1 VRVHLCGVRGSTPA
15 PGASFVR
22 VGGNTSCVAIADD
35 DQLPTLALDA
45 GTGLRNLSALLDGAP
60 FNGTIVL
67 GHLHWDHV
75 MGLPFFPAGDRDDA
89 SVHVMA
95 PEQGVAPIDE
105 LTRLM
110 SPPLFP
116 ITPKQLRG
124 DWTFSS
130 YGADSFEA
138 GGFSV
143 VARDIPHKG
152 GRTMGLRITDG
163 RSTIAYLSDHS
174 PHDLGPGDDG
184 LGALHPAAVELAADV
199 DLLIHDSQFT
209 AAELPG
215 RASWGHCAADYGVTL
230 AAHCRVR
237 RLLLFH
243 HDPSR
248 TDDEVWALRDALRQ
262 PPGLT
267 VDVAVEGTVIQ
278 L

>member
-1 VRVHLCGVRGSTPA
+1 LV
-15 PGASFVR
+15 
-22 VGGNTSCVAIADD
+22 
-35 DQLPTLALDA
+35 LDA
-45 GTGLRNLSALLDGAP
+45 GTGLRNLTRLLAGAP
-60 FNGTIVL
+60 FVGTIVL

-75 MGLPFFPAGDRDDA
+75 MGLPFFAGGDRDDA
-89 SVHVMA
+89 RVHVMG
-95 PEQGVAPIDE
+95 PEQASATLDD

-116 ITPKQLRG
+116 IAPTQLRG
-124 DWTFSS
+124 EWTFSS
-130 YGADSFEA
+130 YGAESFEA

-163 RSTIAYLSDHS
+163 RSTIAYLSDHA
-174 PHDLGPGDDG
+174 PHDVGPGDDG
-184 LGALHPAAVELAADV
+184 LGALHPAAVELATEV
-199 DLLIHDSQFT
+199 DLLIHDSQYT
-209 AAELPG
+209 GAELPA

-230 AAHCRVR
+230 AAHCRAR

-248 TDDEVWALRDALRQ
+248 TDDEVWALCEALS
-262 PPGLT
+262 PPPDVT
-267 VDVAVEGTVIQ
+267 VDVAVEGTVVE